1 MKSVL
6 RHFGRRAW
14 PAINAALALS
24 LVCLSFEAVS
34 QPAETSVLKGVYSEE
49 QSKRG
54 EEAYKHVC
62 IRCHKADLMG
72 GLLEPALVGPEFF
85 HKWGGSTVGAL
96 FDSIHED
103 MPKNHDKGTLQPQL
117 IADVIAYLFKQ
128 NGFPSGP
135 AELPTDLTVLKT
147 IRIEQ
152 PSH

>member
-1 MKSVL
+1 MMSIL
-6 RHFGRRAW
+6 GRFGRRAW
-14 PAINAALALS
+14 PAICVALALS
-24 LVCLSFEAVS
+24 FFSWSFEALS

-96 FDSIHED
+96 FDSIQQD

-117 IADVIAYLFKQ
+117 IADVIAYVFKQ
-128 NGFPSGP
+128 NGFPSGT
-135 AELPTDLTVLKT
+135 AELPTDLTVLKG

>member
-1 MKSVL
+1 VAVL
-6 RHFGRRAW
+6 GRFSRRAW
-14 PAINAALALS
+14 PASCAALALCLAS
-24 LVCLSFEAVS
+24 LSFEALS
-34 QPAETSVLKGVYSEE
+34 QPTETSVLKGVYSEE

-54 EEAYKHVC
+54 EQAYAHVC

-96 FDSIHED
+96 FDSIRQD
-103 MPKNHDKGTLQPQL
+103 MPKNHDKGTLPPQL
-117 IADVIAYLFKQ
+117 IADVIAYVFKQ

-135 AELPTDLTVLKT
+135 ADLPTDLSVLKS
-147 IRIEQ
+147 IRIEE